1 MSALSLVVLLLACW
15 RVARFLALD
24 ELSRPVRERLIVK
37 FGTGSQLAYL
47 ISCPWCISFWSSIPI
62 VWLSIIHQDRL
73 AAQVIILALAGSLVA
88 GLGQTIEDRLDR

>member
-1 MSALSLVVLLLACW
+1 MSALFVVVLLLACW

-24 ELSRPVRERLIVK
+24 ELSRPLRERLIVK
-37 FGTGSQLAYL
+37 FGEESQLAYL

-62 VWLSIIHQDRL
+62 VWLSLIHEDHL
-73 AAQVIILALAGSLVA
+73 ATRVIVLALAGSLVA

>member
-1 MSALSLVVLLLACW
+1 MSALFVVVLLLACW

-24 ELSRPVRERLIVK
+24 ELSRPLRERLIVK
-37 FGTGSQLAYL
+37 FGEASQLAYL

-62 VWLSIIHQDRL
+62 VWLSLIHQEQL
-73 AAQVIILALAGSLVA
+73 ATQVILLALAGSLVS